1 MHKLNNKG
9 YMLIEIILAVSLAMG
24 IGYFLIELT
33 LKVKNSNDDL
43 LVESLVKT
51 DQGIIYNMIM
61 KDVYKDILA
70 NPNIEIDVGNI
81 YDNINIKKVN
91 EEDEKVRYRVEY
103 KGQVVIVTDYA
114 VVGKKTRE
122 NNKITIPITVKQLPN
137 ENFDVIMYFAQ

>member
-1 MHKLNNKG
+1 MRKLNNKG

-81 YDNINIKKVN
+81 YNNINIKKVN